1 VIVECFHPGYRTIA
15 FLTGSVRD
23 ASGWL
28 FYKIFIPTALNPTSG
43 FLMMLPEEKVYISSM
58 DVQAALQ
65 MIVSG
70 GMLSPETMDI
80 PPADPAPSAA
90 GPELAPP

>member
-1 VIVECFHPGYRTIA
+1 
-15 FLTGSVRD
+15 
-23 ASGWL
+23 
-28 FYKIFIPTALNPTSG
+28 
-43 FLMMLPEEKVYISSM
+43 M